1 MPGRWRESAFQE
13 EWSWVLAIA
22 ASTLAAFA
30 LNVYGLLYGITIVL
44 PHLIYLP
51 IVIAAYRF
59 PRRGVPFAVLLG
71 AAYLGIVYALG
82 DAGAAVF
89 ASAASRAV
97 VFIAIGA
104 VVAYLSLH
112 LKEEEERYRGL
123 FEYSEAGSFLVR
135 LEGEDGRIEE
145 ANQRGAA
152 LLGYPADRLAGRP
165 ISEFWCDRDAAKRF
179 FERMAREKQVSG
191 QEVALKRADGKPVEA
206 LFSAGTLSGGRL
218 ILTLVDITE
227 RKNTEDAL
235 RAANEKLNLL
245 GGLTRSDLLASVD
258 RISRTLEG
266 GERQFSDTAMLHFIH
281 TLQDLARSLRRRI
294 ELTRDYQDLG
304 REPPA
309 WQYVQG
315 LIRKE
320 AESLDL
326 KGISLRPWVERLEV
340 YADGMLGKVFHNL
353 LDDSVQHG
361 RTVSEIV
368 ITYRR
373 TDDGLDLY
381 YEDDG
386 IGIPD
391 ASKKAIFEH
400 RSDRPSGFGLF
411 LSREILG
418 ITGMQ
423 IEECGEYGKGA
434 RFVIH
439 IPAERYRIV

>member
-1 MPGRWRESAFQE
+1 MPGRSRAAALQE
-13 EWSWVLAIA
+13 WPWLLAIVA
-22 ASTLAAFA
+22 ATLAAFT
-30 LNVYGLLYGITIVL
+30 LNIYGLLYGITIVL

-59 PRRGVPFAVLLG
+59 PRWGVPFAILLG
-71 AAYLGIVYALG
+71 TAYLGIVYAVG
-82 DAGAAVF
+82 DVAAAALV
-89 ASAASRAV
+89 SAASRAV
-97 VFIAIGA
+97 VFVAIGA

-112 LKEEEERYRGL
+112 LKEQEERYRGL
-123 FEYSEAGSFLVR
+123 FENSEAGSFLVR
-135 LEGEDGRIEE
+135 LEEGEWRIEE
-145 ANQRGAA
+145 ANQRGAE
-152 LLGYPADRLAGRP
+152 LLGYTQEQLAGRP
-165 ISEFWCDRDAAKRF
+165 IAEFWGDREGAARLF
-179 FERMAREKQVSG
+179 DRIAREKQVSD
-191 QEVALKRADGKPVEA
+191 QEATLVRADGREVQS
-206 LFSAGTLSGGRL
+206 LLSAGTLSSGRL
-218 ILTLVDITE
+218 ILTLADITE
-227 RKNTEDAL
+227 RKIAEDAL
-235 RAANEKLNLL
+235 HAANEKLNLL
-245 GGLTRSDLLASVD
+245 GSLTRSDLLASVN
-258 RISRTLEG
+258 RISETLEG
-266 GERQFSDTAMLHFIH
+266 GERQFTETAMLHFIH
-281 TLQDLARSLRRRI
+281 TLQDLARSLQRRI

-309 WQYVQG
+309 WQYAQG

-340 YADGMLGKVFHNL
+340 YADSMLGKVFHNL
-353 LDDSVQHG
+353 LDDSVRHG

-368 ITYRR
+368 ITYHR

-400 RSDRPSGFGLF
+400 RSDGPSGFGLF

-418 ITGMQ
+418 ITGME
-423 IEECGEYGKGA
+423 IEECGEHGKGA

-439 IPAERYRIV
+439 IPAESYRIM

>member
-1 MPGRWRESAFQE
+1 
-13 EWSWVLAIA
+13 
-22 ASTLAAFA
+22 
-30 LNVYGLLYGITIVL
+30 
-44 PHLIYLP
+44 
-51 IVIAAYRF
+51 
-59 PRRGVPFAVLLG
+59 
-71 AAYLGIVYALG
+71 
-82 DAGAAVF
+82 
-89 ASAASRAV
+89 
-97 VFIAIGA
+97 
-104 VVAYLSLH
+104 
-112 LKEEEERYRGL
+112 
-123 FEYSEAGSFLVR
+123 
-135 LEGEDGRIEE
+135 
-145 ANQRGAA
+145 
-152 LLGYPADRLAGRP
+152 
-165 ISEFWCDRDAAKRF
+165 
-179 FERMAREKQVSG
+179 MAREKQVSG
-191 QEVALKRADGKPVEA
+191 QEVALKRADGKPVQA

-373 TDDGLDLY
+373 TDNGLDLY